1 MLRIGLS
8 GGIGS
13 GKSTVARRLVEHGAV
28 LVDADVIAREVVAPG
43 TEGLAEL
50 VDCFGR
56 EILDAEGA
64 LDRSAMARRVFAD
77 DEARAE
83 LNGIVHPKV
92 GARTAQ
98 LMAEAPEDAI
108 VVHDIPLL
116 VEAGYAAEYHLTVIV
131 DAPVEDR
138 VRRLVE
144 RGLEESDARARIRAQ
159 ADEQQRRDAADVW
172 LDNGGQVDDVLAEVD
187 RLWTER
193 LVPFESNVR
202 WGQRAPKQA
211 PELVEHDPEW
221 PRQARRLCARI
232 EKAAGDLALRTDH
245 IGSTSVPELAAKD
258 VVDVQVT
265 VRSPGD
271 ADALAGPLGAAG
283 FPVIPEIRGDNPHSV
298 EPDPA
303 QWHKRVHAS
312 ADPGRRAN
320 VHLRVAGSAGWRYA
334 LLFRDWLRDDAQA
347 RAEYETLKREV
358 AGRFATDPDTDRYAD
373 AKEPW
378 FTEAF
383 LRAEEWARQT
393 GWTPPELP
401 ER

>member
-1 MLRIGLS
+1 MLRVGLS

-28 LVDADVIAREVVAPG
+28 LIDADVLAREVVAPG

-50 VDCFGR
+50 VDRFGR
-56 EILDAEGA
+56 DILDAEGA
-64 LDRSAMARRVFAD
+64 LDRSAMAQRVFAD
-77 DEARAE
+77 DGARAE
-83 LNGIVHPKV
+83 LNGVVHPRV
-92 GARTAQ
+92 AERTAQ

-159 ADEQQRRDAADVW
+159 ASEQQRREAADVW
-172 LDNGGQVDDVLAEVD
+172 LDNGGKVDDVLAEVD
-187 RLWTER
+187 RLWIER

-202 WGQRAPKQA
+202 EQHHAGKHPPK
-211 PELVEHDPEW
+211 LVEHDPEW
-221 PRQARRLCARI
+221 SRQVRRLGARV
-232 EKAAGDLALRTDH
+232 EKAAGDRALRIEH
-245 IGSTSVPELAAKD
+245 VGSTAVPELVAKD
-258 VVDVQVT
+258 VIDMQVI
-265 VRSPGD
+265 VRSLDD
-271 ADALAGPLGAAG
+271 ADALAESLGAAG
-283 FPVIPEIRGDNPHSV
+283 FPVVPGIHSDNPHSA

-303 QWHKRVHAS
+303 QWHKRMHAS

-320 VHLRVAGSAGWRYA
+320 IHLRVAGSAGRRYA
-334 LLFRDWLRDDAQA
+334 LLFRDWLRGDAQA
-347 RAEYETLKREV
+347 RAEYEALKREV
-358 AGRFATDPDTDRYAD
+358 TARFTSDPDTDRYAD

-378 FTEAF
+378 FAEA
-383 LRAEEWARQT
+383 LPRAEQWARQT
-393 GWTPPELP
+393 GWVLPELP
-401 ER
+401 